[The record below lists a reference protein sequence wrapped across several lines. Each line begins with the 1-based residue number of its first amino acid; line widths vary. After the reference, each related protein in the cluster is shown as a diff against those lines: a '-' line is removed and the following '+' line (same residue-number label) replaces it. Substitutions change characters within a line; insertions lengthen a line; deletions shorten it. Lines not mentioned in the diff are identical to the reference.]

1 MFSRK
6 KSQLSTLEELQQT
19 YADCCNLTIKNLT
32 FEEQGN
38 VEEALK
44 GWKSL
49 HTSLLYKLDLFDK
62 LSYKLGPE
70 EKTILDE
77 LKGIRDEN
85 VKHLIRVQ
93 LRLDELNRK
102 KHRDAAP
109 QPPPPPPS
117 RGKVVQ
123 TSLRHG
129 SSSSSVSSTSSAP
142 RAMMKSLRPNG
153 YSAQHK
159 PQPKLKPHSEQQASN
174 AASASWSKPITSQ
187 QKYHIAKSKLKPD
200 DLFLDFDQ
208 DTYSPGSRNN
218 SGNWERVDSRT
229 SSGLSTYSDEANLID
244 LDDYLN
250 CDGENLSNSLEDLTI
265 KPIMNPERVAVAP
278 PRIHKPTTKVDH
290 ISKSTSDVR
299 STKPKQPYVY
309 TKPKPMN
316 IQKLM
321 KPLTPTKPAV
331 SSPQAKPKSNITY
344 NFVRT
349 PQPKKKP
356 AVSTTARPPRTNG
369 TTPARTNGTSAAK
382 TNGNKAPKIDPNKV
396 AVSPPTFFKPEA
408 VTPMSPTMDDL
419 LSGYDND
426 GDEQAA
432 GTNPSTGSSTAPP
445 PEPDPFT
452 DEHARKDLIASIRGI
467 DENAADHILSDI
479 VVHGNEVYWDDIV
492 GLETAKNAL
501 KEAVVYPFLR
511 PDLFKGLR
519 EPTRGMLLFGPP
531 GTGKTMLARAVAT
544 ESKSTFFSVSAA
556 SLVSKYLGE
565 SEKLVKALFLLAKKL
580 APSIIFM
587 DEIDSLLTARAEGE
601 VESSRRI
608 KNEFLVQW
616 SDLSSAAAA
625 REGEDNSRV
634 LVLGATNMP
643 WSIDEAARRRFSKK
657 LYIPLP
663 EGETRKNQIKKLL
676 KFQNSDLTDE
686 EIEQLTKQTDGYS
699 GSDITTLAKDAA
711 MGPLRELGG
720 DLLSTPIEQIRPIG
734 FKDFETSLKYIKP
747 SVDPESLH
755 KYDEWASK
763 FGAV

>member
-6 KSQLSTLEELQQT
+6 KPPQLSTLEELQQT
-19 YADCCNLTIKNLT
+19 YSDCCNLTIKNLT
-32 FEEQGN
+32 LEEQGKF
-38 VEEALK
+38 EEALK

-62 LSYKLGPE
+62 LSSKIGPE
-70 EKTILDE
+70 EKTILNE

-93 LRLDELNRK
+93 LRLDEVNRQR
-102 KHRDAAP
+102 HRDANPQQQAP
-109 QPPPPPPS
+109 IPPPS

-129 SSSSSVSSTSSAP
+129 HSSLLPSSSSAP

-153 YSAQHK
+153 YSAHHQ
-159 PQPKLKPHSEQQASN
+159 PQPKLKPQSEQQAST
-174 AASASWSKPITSQ
+174 AASASWTKPLTSQ
-187 QKYHIAKSKLKPD
+187 EKYKIAKSKLKPD
-200 DLFLDFDQ
+200 ELFQDFDQ
-208 DTYSPGSRNN
+208 DTYTPSSRNN
-218 SGNWERVDSRT
+218 SGNWEKFDSRT
-229 SSGLSTYSDEANLID
+229 SSNLSSYSDDGPNLID

-250 CDGENLSNSLEDLTI
+250 ADGEALSNSLEDLTI
-265 KPIMNPERVAVAP
+265 KPIINPERVAVAP
-278 PRIHKPTTKVDH
+278 PRIHRPPAKQEH

-321 KPLTPTKPAV
+321 KQSTPAKSSAV
-331 SSPQAKPKSNITY
+331 PKQKSNITY

-349 PQPKKKP
+349 TQPKKKP
-356 AVSTTARPPRTNG
+356 AASTTKPRTNG
-369 TTPARTNGTSAAK
+369 TTPK
-382 TNGNKAPKIDPNKV
+382 TNGNKV
-396 AVSPPTFFKPEA
+396 AVKPPTQIRSDP
-408 VTPMSPTMDDL
+408 VTPASPTMDDL
-419 LSGYDND
+419 LSGYEN
-426 GDEQAA
+426 DEQQGTDDGPSSATSSSATPAA
-432 GTNPSTGSSTAPP
+432 TATPAS
-445 PEPDPFT
+445 EPDPFT
-452 DEHARKDLIASIRGI
+452 DEHARKELISSIRGI
-467 DENAADHILSDI
+467 DENSAEHILSDI

-587 DEIDSLLTARAEGE
+587 DEIDSLLTARSEGE
-601 VESSRRI
+601 IESSRRI

-663 EGETRKNQIKKLL
+663 EDETRSNQIKKLL
-676 KFQNSDLTDE
+676 KFQNSNLSDE
-686 EIEQLTKQTDGYS
+686 EINELTKQTDGFS

-734 FKDFETSLKYIKP
+734 FKDFEASLKYIKP

-755 KYDEWASK
+755 KYDEFASK